1 MLLTGS
7 FSRLLDD
14 KLRFTIPKPL
24 RDAIGDSDPL
34 SLYLAPGTD
43 GSLALYPEETFQ
55 QLANRVERGASDG
68 RDLAAFSRL
77 FYAQAQRVELD
88 KQGRVRLPVELAEL
102 AGFRKEIMLLG
113 VRDHLEIWNP
123 ELWEAYLT
131 RTQPYYDDLA
141 ARVLAGGAS
150 VVMPDTPPVHV
161 LSNSADPATRPG
173 QPR

>member
-7 FSRLLDD
+7 FPRLLDD
-14 KLRFTIPKPL
+14 KCRFAIPKPL
-24 RDAIGDSDPL
+24 RDAIGESDPL
-34 SLYLAPGTD
+34 SLYIAPGTE

-55 QLANRVERGASDG
+55 HLANRVERGVSDG

-88 KQGRVRLPVELAEL
+88 RQGRVRLPVELAEL
-102 AGFRKEIMLLG
+102 AGLRKEIMLLG
-113 VRDHLEIWNP
+113 VRDHLEIWNR
-123 ELWEAYLT
+123 ELWETYLT

-150 VVMPDTPPVHV
+150 IVVPDTPPADI
-161 LSNSADPATRPG
+161 LSNSADPAKRPG